1 MGFRIQRS
9 TLSVVMLR
17 LLCISTPPSS
27 LTSAAFFGVGV
38 AIRAAVC
45 VAFSLSSR
53 KDSARLPTRKAVY
66 MFCALL
72 YTVLQRPLPE
82 TLTHPWPQ
90 SRIEGHFCRS
100 RGVRRRQCR
109 RTVRYSKWC
118 CIWAPAAVCMA
129 SGRFAWIRASLLLV
143 VASSAPSHIADDQ
156 IADGQ

>member
-1 MGFRIQRS
+1 MYLDAAQLPHERRLFRRRGGYPCRSLCRLFSLLTEGFRQAADEESRLHVLCS
-9 TLSVVMLR
+9 T
-17 LLCISTPPSS
+17 
-27 LTSAAFFGVGV
+27 
-38 AIRAAVC
+38 
-45 VAFSLSSR
+45 
-53 KDSARLPTRKAVY
+53 VY
-66 MFCALL
+66 L
-72 YTVLQRPLPE
+72 LQRPLPE